1 MKHSVTKKTLP
12 SGIELLLIDIPGVAS
27 FDMAIAFN
35 AGYRFA
41 TKNNAD
47 IYEAPHVLEHIVF
60 DGSKKYENSDA
71 LQDVFSRGGGYSNG
85 ITTMYQNIFPFHSRV
100 THAEA
105 VLKAALDCV
114 YFPLLK
120 QQAFDE
126 EIKVVENELGEYMG
140 DLQLNAGQYTI
151 QQILPDLQVSTDTQL
166 ARLGN
171 VTLEDVKKYHKK
183 YFGTNNTK
191 ILIATDLKK
200 MPSSQ
205 IEAAI
210 SASVKGAPAG
220 KRYALPSFEVAK
232 AKPGTI
238 QFVPIHKT
246 TTDSTSAIHF
256 AARKDKIS
264 RKEMHMLQ
272 LFSEMAT
279 GMKSFS
285 VNYKLRKQGL
295 IYGLALSAMESEE
308 AYGLE
313 LSVIADNSRFV
324 EVFAY
329 TLESLRDFAKNGV
342 TAEQFMTARKDYEDA
357 LDDALTSPDN
367 IISWYIDDYLID
379 GTVVTV
385 DEHREIIKKI
395 TQEQMLEQVRK
406 LFNYDHLYATVF
418 SSKGIRASA
427 AMDLLAKE
435 VLKKEKKV
443 TTELIETNSIALT
456 EKDGAY
462 KFVVALLGAGVVAAF
477 ILPLVGLDPGKLT
490 LSDSLAA
497 FLGAGWTLAAAAV
510 YVLIILAS
518 ILLQQG
524 KDLKV
529 TMAQLAITP
538 VSVVVIAAF
547 IPGALLSY
555 VASGDLFVRYH
566 AWIVIGLATMFAFF
580 AWISAAIAYRQA
592 RANH

>member
-1 MKHSVTKKTLP
+1 MKHSVTKKTLAN
-12 SGIELLLIDIPGVAS
+12 GIELLLIDIPGVKS
-27 FDMAIAFN
+27 FDMAIALN

-41 TKNNAD
+41 TKDNTD
-47 IYEAPHVLEHIVF
+47 VYESPHVLEHIIF
-60 DGSKKYENSDA
+60 DGSKKYKNSDA
-71 LQDVFSRGGGYSNG
+71 LQDVFALGGGYSNG
-85 ITTMYQNIFPFHSRV
+85 ITTMYQNIFPFHSRIA
-100 THAEA
+100 HAEA

-126 EIKVVENELGEYMG
+126 EMKVIENELSECMG
-140 DLQLNAGQYTI
+140 DLQMNAGQYTI
-151 QQILPDLQVSTDTQL
+151 QQILPDLPVSTDTQL
-166 ARLGN
+166 TRLGN
-171 VTLEDVKKYHKK
+171 VTLEDVKKHHKK
-183 YFGTNNTK
+183 YFGTKNTK

-200 MPSSQ
+200 LP
-205 IEAAI
+205 AAQLESI
-210 SASVKGAPAG
+210 LAAATKDAPAG
-220 KRYALPSFEVAK
+220 KKYALPSFEVAK

-246 TTDSTSAIHF
+246 TSDSTSAIHF
-256 AARKDKIS
+256 AAKKDKVS
-264 RKEMHMLQ
+264 REEMHMLQ
-272 LFSEMAT
+272 LFAEMAT
-279 GMKSFS
+279 GMKSYS

-295 IYGLALSAMESEE
+295 IYGLSLSAMESQE

-313 LSVIADNSRFV
+313 LSIAADNSRFV
-324 EVFAY
+324 DVFAY

-342 TAEQFMTARKDYEDA
+342 TAEQFITARNEYEDA
-357 LDDALTSPDN
+357 LDDAMASPDG

-379 GTVVTV
+379 GAVVTV
-385 DEHREIIKKI
+385 EEHRKIIKKI
-395 TQEQMLEQVRK
+395 TQERMLDEVRGI
-406 LFNYDHLYATVF
+406 FNYDNLYATVF

-456 EKDGAY
+456 EKDGVY
-462 KFVVALLGAGVVAAF
+462 KLVVGLLGAGMMALLV
-477 ILPLVGLDPGKLT
+477 LPLIGLDMGRLT
-490 LSDSLAA
+490 LSDGVAN
-497 FLGAGWTLAAAAV
+497 FLGVGWTVAV
-510 YVLIILAS
+510 MVLYTLMIFAG

-538 VSVVVIAAF
+538 ASVIVIMAF

-555 VASGDLFVRYH
+555 LASNDAFVQYH
-566 AWIVIGLATMFAFF
+566 AWATIALIVAFTLF
-580 AWISAAIAYRQA
+580 TWVSASIARKQA
-592 RANH
+592 RTSR